1 MKLRE
6 LMTKSP
12 VRLHPDENAAVAARA
27 FQRYNIGAVP
37 VCGADGRIC
46 GILTD
51 RDLVTRCLAAG
62 KDPRYTKIR
71 DMMTTNLVTAP
82 PDMDAAEAADLMGR
96 AQVRRLPVLENG
108 RLCGMVSLG
117 DLALSRETE
126 GEAAEALT
134 QISSNLTR
142 RG

>member
-46 GILTD
+46 GMLTD

-62 KDPRYTKIR
+62 KDPRYTRIR
-71 DMMTTNLVTAP
+71 DMMTTQLITAP
-82 PDMDAAEAADLMGR
+82 PDMDAATAAAIMGR
-96 AQVRRLPVLENG
+96 AQIRRLPVLENG
-108 RLCGMVSLG
+108 RLCGIVSLA

-126 GEAAEALT
+126 GEAADALA
-134 QISSNLTR
+134 QISSNLTAR
-142 RG
+142 

>member
-37 VCGADGRIC
+37 ICGADGRVC

-71 DMMTTNLVTAP
+71 DMMTTHLVTAP
-82 PDMDAAEAADLMGR
+82 PDMDATEAAALMGS
-96 AQVRRLPVLENG
+96 AQIRRLPVLENG

-142 RG
+142 RD

>member
-12 VRLHPDENAAVAARA
+12 IRLHPDENAAVAARA

-37 VCGADGRIC
+37 VCGSDGRIC

-71 DMMTTNLVTAP
+71 DMMTTQLVTAP
-82 PDMDAAEAADLMGR
+82 PDMDASDAAALMGR

-108 RLCGMVSLG
+108 RLCGIVSLG
-117 DLALSRETE
+117 DLAVSRET
-126 GEAAEALT
+126 GSEAADALT
-134 QISSNLTR
+134 QISSNMTA

>member
-12 VRLHPDENAAVAARA
+12 VRLHPEENAAVAARA
-27 FQRYNIGAVP
+27 FRRYNIGAVP
-37 VCGADGRIC
+37 VCGSDGRVC
-46 GILTD
+46 GMLTD

-71 DMMTTNLVTAP
+71 DMMTTHLVTAP
-82 PDMDAAEAADLMGR
+82 PDMDAADAAALMGA
-96 AQVRRLPVLENG
+96 AQIRRLPVLENG
-108 RLCGMVSLG
+108 RLCGIVSLA

-126 GEAAEALT
+126 GDAADALT
-134 QISSNLTR
+134 QISSNLTSR
-142 RG
+142 P

>member
-12 VRLHPDENAAVAARA
+12 IRLHPDENAAVAARA

-46 GILTD
+46 GMLTD

>member
-12 VRLHPDENAAVAARA
+12 IRLHPDENAAVAARA

-37 VCGADGRIC
+37 VCGSDGRIC

-71 DMMTTNLVTAP
+71 DMMTTQLVTAP
-82 PDMDAAEAADLMGR
+82 PDMDASDAAALMGR

-108 RLCGMVSLG
+108 RLCGIVSLG
-117 DLALSRETE
+117 DLAVSRET
-126 GEAAEALT
+126 GDEAADALT
-134 QISSNLTR
+134 QISSNMTA

>member
-12 VRLHPDENAAVAARA
+12 IRLHPDENAAVAARA

-37 VCGADGRIC
+37 VCGSDGRIC

-71 DMMTTNLVTAP
+71 DMMTTQLVTAP
-82 PDMDAAEAADLMGR
+82 PDMDASDAAALMGR

-108 RLCGMVSLG
+108 RLCGIVSLG
-117 DLALSRETE
+117 DLAVSQETE
-126 GEAAEALT
+126 NEASYVLT
-134 QISSNLTR
+134 QISSNLTQ

>member
-12 VRLHPDENAAVAARA
+12 IRLHPDENAAVAARA

-46 GILTD
+46 GMLTD
-51 RDLVTRCLAAG
+51 RDLLTRCLAAG

-82 PDMDAAEAADLMGR
+82 PDMDAAAAAALMGS
-96 AQVRRLPVLENG
+96 AQIRRLPVLENE
-108 RLCGMVSLG
+108 RLCGIVSLA

-126 GEAAEALT
+126 GDAADALT
-134 QISSNLTR
+134 QISSNLTSR
-142 RG
+142 P

>member
-37 VCGADGRIC
+37 ICGADGRVC

-71 DMMTTNLVTAP
+71 DMMPTHLVTAP
-82 PDMDAAEAADLMGR
+82 PDMAATEAAALMGS
-96 AQVRRLPVLENG
+96 AQIRRLPVLENG
-108 RLCGMVSLG
+108 RRCGMVSLG

-134 QISSNLTR
+134 QISSNLSR
-142 RG
+142 RD

>member
-37 VCGADGRIC
+37 ICGADGRVC

-62 KDPRYTKIR
+62 KDPRYTMIR

-82 PDMDAAEAADLMGR
+82 PDMDAADAAALMGS
-96 AQVRRLPVLENG
+96 AQIRRLPVLENE
-108 RLCGMVSLG
+108 RLCGIVSQA

-126 GEAAEALT
+126 GDAADALT
-134 QISSNLTR
+134 QISSNLTSR
-142 RG
+142 P

>member
-12 VRLHPDENAAVAARA
+12 IRLHPDENAAVAARA

-37 VCGADGRIC
+37 VCGSDGRIC

-71 DMMTTNLVTAP
+71 DMMTTQLVTAP
-82 PDMDAAEAADLMGR
+82 PDMDASDAAALMGR

-117 DLALSRETE
+117 DLAVSRET
-126 GEAAEALT
+126 GSEAADALT
-134 QISSNLTR
+134 QISSNMTA

>member
-46 GILTD
+46 GMLTD

-71 DMMTTNLVTAP
+71 DMMTTQLITAP
-82 PDMDAAEAADLMGR
+82 PDMDATAAAALMGR

-108 RLCGMVSLG
+108 RLCGIVSLA

-126 GEAAEALT
+126 HEATDALA
-134 QISSNLTR
+134 QISGNLTER
-142 RG
+142 

>member
-6 LMTKSP
+6 LMTKNP
-12 VRLHPDENAAVAARA
+12 IRLHPDENAAVAARA
-27 FQRYNIGAVP
+27 FLRYNIGAVP
-37 VCGADGRIC
+37 ICGSDGHIC

-71 DMMTTNLVTAP
+71 DMMTTQLVTAQ
-82 PDMDAAEAADLMGR
+82 PDMDASAAAALMGR
-96 AQVRRLPVLENG
+96 VQIRRLPVLENG
-108 RLCGMVSLG
+108 RLCGMVSLA
-117 DLALSRETE
+117 DLAVSQETE
-126 GEAAEALT
+126 NEASYALT
-134 QISSNLTR
+134 QISSNLTQ

>member
-37 VCGADGRIC
+37 ICGADGRVC

-71 DMMTTNLVTAP
+71 DMMTTRLVTAP
-82 PDMDAAEAADLMGR
+82 PDMDATEAAALMGS
-96 AQVRRLPVLENG
+96 AQIRRLPVLENG
-108 RLCGMVSLG
+108 KLCGMVSLG

-142 RG
+142 RD